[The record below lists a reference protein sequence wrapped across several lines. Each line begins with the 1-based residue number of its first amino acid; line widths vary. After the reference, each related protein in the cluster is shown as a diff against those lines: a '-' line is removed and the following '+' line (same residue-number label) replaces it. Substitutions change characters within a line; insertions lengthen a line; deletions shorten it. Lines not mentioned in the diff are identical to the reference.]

1 MGSEENL
8 PGNFY
13 EQQTKWLSYLTPL
26 ALLTLIKLGDF
37 DLKQVSVL
45 PKELTKGGFSDLG
58 PYMYEDGAIYKG
70 EWS

>member
-1 MGSEENL
+1 M
-8 PGNFY
+8 
-13 EQQTKWLSYLTPL
+13 
-26 ALLTLIKLGDF
+26 TLNKLGDF

-70 EWS
+70 NGLKEREMVWGDLSPKMDLFMKGTG